1 LRFKKCLQSLRVW
14 SIMNLSCT
22 CRQNMTTDTK
32 ENGKPPNSSKDEF
45 ISILQLRF
53 AHINQTDTLK
63 VYGVKDD
70 LLNYCANS
78 NDRKY
83 GYTKLPDERFR
94 LKDQEI
100 AGQKELEEEKEEI
113 L

>member
-1 LRFKKCLQSLRVW
+1 
-14 SIMNLSCT
+14 
-22 CRQNMTTDTK
+22 MTTDTK